1 MYMFNSWHCV
11 SLVEERMLS
20 MRHKSRGAAMDAS
33 QSLYTKEILSHL
45 FGIKKAR
52 GQEYKVTP
60 SYATDVLT
68 VVRESTAVTQ
78 ADGVV
83 VDSKNQL
90 VDSTSMMDLTAM
102 DSGITPD
109 IIDLT

>member
-1 MYMFNSWHCV
+1 M

-20 MRHKSRGAAMDAS
+20 MRHQSRGAAVDAS

-60 SYATDVLT
+60 SYAT
-68 VVRESTAVTQ
+68 VVRESSVETQ
-78 ADGVV
+78 TDGMV
-83 VDSKNQL
+83 VDSKNQS
-90 VDSTSMMDLTAM
+90 VDSTSMMDLTVT